1 MAVIKNEKTGCWEV
15 RTYYKDILGNTKQK
29 TKRGFAKKSEAV
41 DWERSFKLQ
50 QDNDLNM
57 SFEDFYKIYL
67 KDISA
72 RIKENSSNSK
82 IIVVE
87 KKILPYFGKKPLNS
101 IKPADVRMWQTEML
115 NLRKPNGEKYSPTYI
130 KTIHAQL
137 SAIFNHAVNYYGLS
151 SNPAR
156 RAGCIGK
163 EESKEMLFWTQEEYQ
178 RFIEQ
183 IADKPQ
189 FYYAFEMLYWTGI
202 RCGELLA
209 LTADDI
215 NIEKRRLR
223 INKSYQRIKG
233 KDMITEPKTR
243 KSNRTI
249 IMPDFLAEEMD
260 DYIKGL
266 YGFASDD
273 RIFQISKTSLHNELK
288 RGAKLAGVKKIRVH
302 DLRHSHVSLLI
313 QLGYS
318 ALAIAERVG
327 HEAMK
332 ITYRYAH
339 LFPTVQTEMADRL
352 SQEREG
358 MLNVT
363 EEDG

>member
-15 RTYYKDILGNTKQK
+15 RTYYKDILGNTRQK
-29 TKRGFAKKSEAV
+29 TKRGFLKKSEALE
-41 DWERSFKLQ
+41 WERSFKLK

-57 SFEDFYKIYL
+57 SLREFYNLYL
-67 KDISA
+67 EDISA

-82 IIVVE
+82 QIVVD
-87 KKILPYFGKKPLNS
+87 KKILPYFGDKPINS
-101 IKPADVRMWQTEML
+101 IKPADIRRWQTCIL
-115 NLRKPNGEKYSPTYI
+115 NMEKPGGGKYSATYI

-137 SAIFNHAVNYYGLS
+137 SAIFNHAVNFYGLS

-156 RAGCIGK
+156 KAGCIGK

-178 RFIEQ
+178 KFIEAV
-183 IADKPQ
+183 ADKPQ
-189 FYYAFEMLYWTGI
+189 FYYAFELLYWTGI

-209 LTADDI
+209 LTSEDVDVV
-215 NIEKRRLR
+215 NKKLR
-223 INKSYQRIKG
+223 INKSYQRIG
-233 KDMITEPKTR
+233 GRDIITEPKTK
-243 KSNRTI
+243 KSNRII
-249 IMPDFLAEEMD
+249 IMPDFLVEEMD

-266 YGFASDD
+266 YGYMPGD
-273 RIFQISKTSLHNELK
+273 RIFQISKTSLHNELA

-327 HEAMK
+327 HEAVK
-332 ITYRYAH
+332 ITFRYAH
-339 LFPTVQTEMADRL
+339 LFPTIQNEMAVKL
-352 SQEREG
+352 GKEREE
-358 MLNVT
+358 MLNAK
-363 EEDG
+363 

>member
-15 RTYYKDILGNTKQK
+15 RTYYKDILGNRKQK
-29 TKRGFAKKSEAV
+29 TKRGFAKKSKAL

-67 KDISA
+67 EDISA
-72 RIKENSSNSK
+72 RIKENSTNSK
-82 IIVVE
+82 VIVVE
-87 KKILPYFGKKPLNS
+87 KKILPFFGKKPINS
-101 IKPADVRMWQTEML
+101 IKPADVRKWQTELL
-115 NLRKPNGEKYSPTYI
+115 NMRKSNGEKYSPTYI
-130 KTIHAQL
+130 KTIHALL
-137 SAIFNHAVNYYGLS
+137 SAIFNHAVDFYGLS

-156 RAGCIGK
+156 KAGTIGK
-163 EESKEMLFWTQEEYQ
+163 EELKEMLFWTQDEYQ
-178 RFIEQ
+178 QFIEQ

-209 LTADDI
+209 LTTEDI
-215 NIEKRRLR
+215 DFENKKLR

-233 KDMITEPKTR
+233 KDVITDPKTR
-243 KSNRTI
+243 KSNRII
-249 IMPDFLAEEMD
+249 IMPDFLVEEMEE
-260 DYIKGL
+260 YTKGL
-266 YGFASDD
+266 YGYKLDD
-273 RIFQISKTSLHNELK
+273 RIFQISKTSLHNELA
-288 RGAKLAGVKKIRVH
+288 RGSKLAGLQKIRVH

-327 HEAMK
+327 HEAVK

-339 LFPTVQTEMADRL
+339 LFPTVQTEMADKL

-358 MLNVT
+358 MINVKK
-363 EEDG
+363 E

>member
-15 RTYYKDILGNTKQK
+15 RTYYKDILGNRKQK
-29 TKRGFAKKSEAV
+29 TKRGFAKKSEAL

-67 KDISA
+67 EDISA
-72 RIKENSSNSK
+72 RIKENSTNSK
-82 IIVVE
+82 VIVVE
-87 KKILPYFGKKPLNS
+87 KKILPFFGKKPINS
-101 IKPADVRMWQTEML
+101 IKPADVRKWQTELL
-115 NLRKPNGEKYSPTYI
+115 NMRKPNGEKYSPTYI

-137 SAIFNHAVNYYGLS
+137 SAIFNHAVNFYGLS

-156 RAGCIGK
+156 KAGCIGK
-163 EESKEMLFWTQEEYQ
+163 EESKEMLFWTQDEYQ
-178 RFIEQ
+178 QFIEQ

-209 LTADDI
+209 LTTEDI
-215 NIEKRRLR
+215 DFENKKLR

-233 KDMITEPKTR
+233 KDVITDPKTR
-243 KSNRTI
+243 KSNRMI
-249 IMPDFLAEEMD
+249 IMPDFLIEEMEE
-260 DYIKGL
+260 YTKGL
-266 YGFASDD
+266 YGYKPDD

-288 RGAKLAGVKKIRVH
+288 RGVQLAGVKKIRVH

-327 HEAMK
+327 HEAVK

-339 LFPTVQTEMADRL
+339 LFPTVQTEMADKL
-352 SQEREG
+352 SMERAG
-358 MLNVT
+358 MINVKK
-363 EEDG
+363 E

>member
-1 MAVIKNEKTGCWEV
+1 
-15 RTYYKDILGNTKQK
+15 
-29 TKRGFAKKSEAV
+29 
-41 DWERSFKLQ
+41 
-50 QDNDLNM
+50 
-57 SFEDFYKIYL
+57 
-67 KDISA
+67 
-72 RIKENSSNSK
+72 
-82 IIVVE
+82 
-87 KKILPYFGKKPLNS
+87 
-101 IKPADVRMWQTEML
+101 
-115 NLRKPNGEKYSPTYI
+115 
-130 KTIHAQL
+130 
-137 SAIFNHAVNYYGLS
+137 
-151 SNPAR
+151 
-156 RAGCIGK
+156 
-163 EESKEMLFWTQEEYQ
+163 MLFWTQEEYQ

-215 NIEKRRLR
+215 DVEKRRLR

-233 KDMITEPKTR
+233 KDLITEPKTR

-260 DYIKGL
+260 DYIKEL
-266 YGFASDD
+266 YGFASYD

-327 HEAMK
+327 HEAVK